1 MDVFS
6 LLNESYSMLPAEQQQ
21 QERKALAHHL
31 NGLLLHDFPALVQLL
46 YRVDVPEKKVAE
58 TLKLYPD
65 RNAGELLADLLIQR
79 VTEKVAARKA
89 FRSAEGE
96 SEEERW

>member
-6 LLNESYSMLPAEQQQ
+6 LLNESYSTLPAEQQQ
-21 QERKALAHHL
+21 NGREALAHHL

-46 YRVDVPEKKVAE
+46 YRVDVPEKKVME

-65 RNAGELLADLLIQR
+65 KNAGELLADLLIERIQQKR
-79 VTEKVAARKA
+79 AAKET
-89 FRSAEGE
+89 FRPSAGE